1 MPPMGVLLK
10 CELSMGALAG
20 NNQAQDPEVA
30 ADSTWAWMLPAGGP
44 MSNFACPHPQKD
56 CLEISALESWL
67 QYVSNSVL
75 IA

>member
-1 MPPMGVLLK
+1 
-10 CELSMGALAG
+10 
-20 NNQAQDPEVA
+20 
-30 ADSTWAWMLPAGGP
+30 

>member
-30 ADSTWAWMLPAGGP
+30 ADST
-44 MSNFACPHPQKD
+44 
-56 CLEISALESWL
+56 
-67 QYVSNSVL
+67 
-75 IA
+75 